1 MNSLRHPLRSGPR
14 SRQRGMSTLIIA
26 ILLLG
31 IVTVITIFA
40 ARVGIFEQ
48 RISSNEYRYKMA
60 FQVAE
65 AGLNQSMEFVKLNTR
80 DMLSEVSGG
89 WLFPG
94 DPHWQPCTE
103 ALPAGMAVDPCLAEP
118 DASRR
123 DDMYRY
129 VGPDGSAED
138 GILPVADVMP
148 ALDSGTGEN
157 EVGGFAAEYATYAT
171 LCRLDLT
178 IPESPR
184 CSLSPATG
192 DVFYVTLVSEGTLT
206 DEGAEATVK
215 QSFGTFRLLGNA
227 PDAPLIA
234 AGTAI
239 GLGNAQIVPNPD
251 GGGFGVPISI
261 WSKGDAQVDGASFAT
276 CQLGEWLANYGNP
289 APSQEDLIN
298 GVCESCSCN
307 GLCPGYGLLSGNAMS
322 CAAAKDKLEGEDI
335 LDVDGG
341 ASDASPKVVDSKY
354 FPTDLF
360 AYIFGIPDSNSEN
373 FLEQNATK
381 VADCGTITADS
392 AGLLWYPEETGCDIG
407 DAGSLADPVV
417 IVSDGPVSINAG
429 SQIFGIIYVRDESG
443 ESELLKATGTP
454 QIYGSVILEGDA
466 KMGGTPTIIYNEAVL
481 TNIRNSPEFLRYG
494 PVPGSWND
502 ALQ

>member
-1 MNSLRHPLRSGPR
+1 MNSPRHSLRSGQR

-26 ILLLG
+26 ILMLG

-40 ARVGIFEQ
+40 ARIGIFEQ

-94 DPHWQPCTE
+94 DPHWQPCSE
-103 ALPAGMAVDPCLAEP
+103 ALPAGMAMDPCLAEP
-118 DASRR
+118 DAARR

-129 VGPDGSAED
+129 VGPGTSAQD
-138 GILPVADVMP
+138 GILPVAAVMP
-148 ALDSGTGEN
+148 VLDSGTGKN
-157 EVGGFAAEYATYAT
+157 EVGGFSADYATYAT

-192 DVFYVTLVSEGTLT
+192 DIFYVTLVSEGSLT
-206 DEGAEATVK
+206 DEGATALVK
-215 QSFGTFRLLGNA
+215 QSFGTFRLLGNS

-239 GLGNAQIVPNPD
+239 GLGNAQIVPNPN
-251 GGGFGVPISI
+251 GAGFGVPISI
-261 WSKGDAQVDGASFAT
+261 WSKGNAQVDGASFAT
-276 CQLGEWLANYGNP
+276 CQLGEWLANFGNP
-289 APSQEDLIN
+289 APSQEDIIN

-307 GLCPGYGLLSGNAMS
+307 GLCPGYGLLSGNAQY
-322 CAAAKDKLEGEDI
+322 CPIAKDKLEGEDI
-335 LDVDGG
+335 LDVDGN

-360 AYIFGIPDSNSEN
+360 AYIFGVPDSKAEN

-381 VADCGTITADS
+381 IASCDTITAAS
-392 AGLLWYPEETGCDIG
+392 SGLLWFPNETGCSLG
-407 DAGSLADPVV
+407 DAGSISDPVV
-417 IVSDGPVSINAG
+417 IVSDGPVSIGAG

-443 ESELLKATGTP
+443 ATELLKAAGTP
-454 QIYGSVILEGDA
+454 QIYGSVILEGEA
-466 KMGGTPTIIYNEAVL
+466 KMSGTPTIVYNDAVL